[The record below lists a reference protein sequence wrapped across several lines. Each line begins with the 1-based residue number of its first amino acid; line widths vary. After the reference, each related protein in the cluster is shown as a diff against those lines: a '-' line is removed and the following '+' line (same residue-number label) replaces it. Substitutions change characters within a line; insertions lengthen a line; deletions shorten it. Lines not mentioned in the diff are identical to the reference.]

1 MVAAYRN
8 IRHMLEERARESGD
22 RVYMAF
28 YDREVTFRA
37 LQQDA
42 FRLSNALLEAGVAK
56 GDIVYVYQENSPEF
70 LISALAANC
79 IGAVAGPLNTWLK
92 GREIA
97 YQLNDSRGKAMVIDE
112 AFLPVLDE
120 IRPRCPHLKTVIQH
134 GGSLREGHLSFRA
147 LLVSHP
153 PDAGPE
159 DISGDD
165 PAYIFYTS
173 GTTGNPKGALLSHRN
188 LLFEFQ
194 ALREALEL
202 PDDDPA
208 RAVGLIFLPFFHVNA
223 CMSMLAGI
231 YRGIKTA
238 VLRKFSVREF
248 GPTVERHRA
257 RFFSAVP
264 QVYKILLQARDTVCQ
279 SDLSSLQYGICGAA
293 PMPVETIRQF
303 EEVYGVTILE
313 GYGLTEGTVASTLQR
328 RNLPRK
334 AGSIGRPLPGQE
346 VRIMSPAGCFL
357 PAGEVGEIVLRGA
370 NVMMGYLGLPEEN
383 ARTLR
388 DGWLHTGD
396 RGYVDEDGDFFIVDR
411 EKDLI
416 IKGGENIYPKEIEN
430 VISEHPAVYDVAV
443 IGVPDEFTGE
453 AVKAFVVPRFG
464 SDLSE
469 EDILEHCRARMAAFK
484 VPETVELVA
493 GLPTSAVGKVLKRL
507 LRKGEGITRLSELKA
522 ADDFD
527 LDGVFRMMPLLFN
540 PAKAGNWQARIR
552 YHVFGPGGGI
562 WTIRVENGTMNV
574 AKEAGEDP
582 TVTVKLYARTLMK
595 IVTRELEGLAA
606 VNAGLMQIEGSQ
618 ADAAMFYEVLE

>member
-1 MVAAYRN
+1 
-8 IRHMLEERARESGD
+8 
-22 RVYMAF
+22 
-28 YDREVTFRA
+28 
-37 LQQDA
+37 
-42 FRLSNALLEAGVAK
+42 
-56 GDIVYVYQENSPEF
+56 
-70 LISALAANC
+70 
-79 IGAVAGPLNTWLK
+79 
-92 GREIA
+92 
-97 YQLNDSRGKAMVIDE
+97 
-112 AFLPVLDE
+112 
-120 IRPRCPHLKTVIQH
+120 
-134 GGSLREGHLSFRA
+134 
-147 LLVSHP
+147 
-153 PDAGPE
+153 
-159 DISGDD
+159 
-165 PAYIFYTS
+165 
-173 GTTGNPKGALLSHRN
+173 
-188 LLFEFQ
+188 
-194 ALREALEL
+194 
-202 PDDDPA
+202 
-208 RAVGLIFLPFFHVNA
+208 
-223 CMSMLAGI
+223 
-231 YRGIKTA
+231 
-238 VLRKFSVREF
+238 
-248 GPTVERHRA
+248 
-257 RFFSAVP
+257 
-264 QVYKILLQARDTVCQ
+264 
-279 SDLSSLQYGICGAA
+279 
-293 PMPVETIRQF
+293 
-303 EEVYGVTILE
+303 
-313 GYGLTEGTVASTLQR
+313 
-328 RNLPRK
+328 
-334 AGSIGRPLPGQE
+334 
-346 VRIMSPAGCFL
+346 MSPAGCFL

-416 IKGGENIYPKEIEN
+416 IKGGENVYPKEIEN